1 MKKLGYILIILGL
14 LYCFFSCS
22 ASWHLHRAIE
32 KDASIFKD
40 KVDTVRIVTKE
51 IIGSGKGTDSVVI
64 DNDWVYIKSKVVDH
78 AIEVEYDVK
87 SYSFDTIFRSKIIE
101 VYDTIIIKKTRQ
113 EIRYEAK
120 QLRLETKENAHTNR
134 VEIRRCSKV
143 EAIKERY
150 KGKKDIKSK
159 TPLKRFW
166 SILTI
171 CFWSVLSFIIGLFI
185 GRHLKFLNMF
195 RV

>member
-1 MKKLGYILIILGL
+1 MKKLAYILIILGL

-22 ASWHLHRAIE
+22 ASWHVQRAVK
-32 KDASIFKD
+32 KDPSILKE
-40 KVDTVRIVTKE
+40 KVDTFRVVTRE
-51 IIGSGKGTDSVVI
+51 IIGSATGTDSVVI

-78 AIEVEYDVK
+78 AIEVEWDVK

-101 VYDTIIIKKTRQ
+101 LYDTIIVKKTRR
-113 EIRYEAK
+113 EIRYEAR
-120 QLRLETKENAHTNR
+120 QARLETKEKAHTTR
-134 VEIRRCSKV
+134 VEIRRGSKV

-171 CFWSVLSFIIGLFI
+171 CFWSFLSFVIGLFI
-185 GRHLKFLNMF
+185 GKHLNIFKA
-195 RV
+195 